1 MSRDVAV
8 ETLTVA
14 HGAVPAV
21 RAISFTARRGE
32 LLTLLGPSGCGKTTT
47 LRAIAGLETPRQG
60 RIAIGG
66 NTVFDAA
73 RSENLA
79 PERRGLAMMFQS
91 YAIWPHMT
99 VFETWRSAC
108 ARVAWPAVICRTP
121 SGAASISWARC
132 PCRSS
137 RHAPLWRTAAAGC
150 VARSIAAIRR

>member
-73 RSENLA
+73 RSENL
-79 PERRGLAMMFQS
+79 R
-91 YAIWPHMT
+91 
-99 VFETWRSAC
+99 
-108 ARVAWPAVICRTP
+108 ARA
-121 SGAASISWARC
+121 SWARDDVSVL
-132 PCRSS
+132 RD
-137 RHAPLWRTAAAGC
+137 LAAHDC
-150 VARSIAAIRR
+150 VRERGVRPARAWPGQP